1 MKQAL
6 IIFATMLFFAC
17 APAEQEIEAAKP
29 DAKTPAIPEFRE
41 NPSTIPVAN
50 YRKPIANDLNGF
62 VFAVKAFETKRTAV
76 YKLDVQYKVLHV
88 VDSFAVPVLSTLPR
102 IVIQPDSSRPY
113 GCFVGITDS
122 LKGFLPMRHIYVQ
135 HEELK
140 LKTIAKVAVRT
151 SKQVAN

>member
-41 NPSTIPVAN
+41 NPSADPVAN
-50 YRKPIANDLNGF
+50 YSKPIPDDLNGF
-62 VFAVKAFETKRTAV
+62 VFAVKVFETKRTAV

-88 VDSFAVPVLSTLPR
+88 VDSFAVPVMTTLPQ
-102 IVIQPDSSRPY
+102 IAIQPDSSKTF
-113 GCFVGITDS
+113 GCFIGITDS
-122 LKGFLPMRHIYVQ
+122 MKGFLPMQHIYVQ
-135 HEELK
+135 NEELK

-151 SKQVAN
+151 SKQVAD

>member
-6 IIFATMLFFAC
+6 TIFATMLFFAC
-17 APAEQEIEAAKP
+17 APAEQEIEAAQP
-29 DAKTPAIPEFRE
+29 VAKTPAIPEFRE
-41 NPSTIPVAN
+41 NPSADPLAN
-50 YRKPIANDLNGF
+50 YRKPIPDDLNGF

-88 VDSFAVPVLSTLPR
+88 VDSFAVPVLGSLPQ
-102 IVIQPDSSRPY
+102 IAIQPDSSKSY

-140 LKTIAKVAVRT
+140 LKTIAKVSVRT
-151 SKQVAN
+151 SKQVAD

>member
-6 IIFATMLFFAC
+6 IIFASLLFFAC

-29 DAKTPAIPEFRE
+29 EAKTPAIPEFRE
-41 NPSTIPVAN
+41 NPSADPVAK
-50 YRKPIANDLNGF
+50 YSKPIANDLNGF
-62 VFAVKAFETKRTAV
+62 VFAVKAFETRRTAI

-88 VDSFAVPVLSTLPR
+88 VDSFAVPVLNTIPK
-102 IVIQPDSSRPY
+102 ITIQSDSSRSY

-135 HEELK
+135 NEELK
-140 LKTIAKVAVRT
+140 MKTIAKVAVRT
-151 SKQVAN
+151 SKQVVD